1 MAAGESESKAAS
13 TGAGGAAKVQE
24 AAAHLHHPSRSNAR
38 EAEVVARRYFEA
50 ISNRDLD
57 GAVAMWAPGG
67 KEHVRG
73 MPGRARARGRQRFI
87 GELLE
92 AMPDM
97 RFELLSTPRPK
108 ASAARCSWRLTG
120 TFAGPGRWNGIAPTG
135 NRVEL
140 EGIDLLHVREG

>member
-1 MAAGESESKAAS
+1 MHK
-13 TGAGGAAKVQE
+13 
-24 AAAHLHHPSRSNAR
+24 HPSRRRMPRGS
-38 EAEVVARRYFEA
+38 EAEVVARRYFDA

-73 MPGRARARGRQRFI
+73 MLDEPAPEGVRRLI
-87 GELLE
+87 GEMLE

-97 RFELLSTPRPK
+97 RFELLDTTTEGE
-108 ASAARCSWRLTG
+108 RCAVRWRLTG

-135 NRVEL
+135 NASCWKASTCCTCERADPVKRRVHRH
-140 EGIDLLHVREG
+140 DDVRHARSG